1 MYGKISL
8 FLQKNII
15 PMSDYT
21 SKNSELIRKF
31 ADYFA
36 QVAIDGKF
44 KDNLLNILNVQKQ
57 ESNTVKEDDGQ
68 FMDLRAVIFNQGKIC
83 DMFPVINVVDNK
95 EKEKADAVIS
105 GYVGYELNDLD
116 KVMKKD
122 EYRTEDLEEFVNVT
136 YRPLKNLSNNDKI
149 LQVYFNIS
157 FFVFSNQRVE
167 YIVKPNIQYILTD
180 DFELN
185 EDVILKFI
193 R

>member
-1 MYGKISL
+1 
-8 FLQKNII
+8 
-15 PMSDYT
+15 MSDYT